1 VWNEYHWDDTVH
13 PLTIDLLFTIFL
25 KFYHQNF
32 FYAIATFRLNSRE
45 IESNLLTK
53 NKIERHGTKV
63 KKKPRIGDSF
73 KIHTKNLIQS
83 SYFKNDTY
91 WVS

>member
-1 VWNEYHWDDTVH
+1 M
-13 PLTIDLLFTIFL
+13 DLLFTIFL
-25 KFYHQNF
+25 KFDHQNF
-32 FYAIATFRLNSRE
+32 FMQLQPFRLNSRE
-45 IESNLLTK
+45 IKSNLLTK

-63 KKKPRIGDSF
+63 KKTQRIGDSF